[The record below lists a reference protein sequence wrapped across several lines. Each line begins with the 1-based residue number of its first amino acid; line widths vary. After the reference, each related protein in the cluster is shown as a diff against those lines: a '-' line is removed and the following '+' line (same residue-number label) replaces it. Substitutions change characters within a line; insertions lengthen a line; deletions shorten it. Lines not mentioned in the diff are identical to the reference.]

1 LFRRQPGV
9 GNTLIDLVNE
19 RLRGLGLVGSA
30 RVHDFSEYSEHC
42 KTVHDSSES
51 CQVAQRHNRNMTNR
65 LAAATSP
72 YLLQHAENPV
82 DWWEWSEEAFAEAR
96 RRDVPVFL
104 SIGYSACHW
113 CHVMAHESFEDEATA
128 AFLNE
133 HFVNIKVDREERPDI
148 DAIYMEATQG
158 LTGHGG
164 WPMSVFLDQDGYPF
178 YAGTYFP
185 PAPRHGMP
193 SFLQLI
199 QAITETWRDRRA
211 DAISAGQR
219 IIAAL
224 SSRGLPDTA
233 GVELSGDLLRTAVDT
248 LADSFDL
255 QFGGFGGAP
264 KFPPSMV
271 LEFLLREAARDGNGT
286 ALGMAEHTL
295 TAMARGGMYD
305 QLGGGFARY
314 SVDEAW
320 VTPHFEKML
329 YDNALLL
336 RVYAHWWRLMRSPLA
351 ERVVRGTAEFLLRE
365 MRTPE
370 GGFAAALDADS
381 EGVEGK
387 FYAWNREQLAEV
399 LGEADG
405 QWAADVFEVT
415 AEGTFE
421 HGLSTLQQKHDPED
435 VERLDRIRAE
445 LLAARSLRVR
455 PGRDDKVVAAWNG
468 QVIAALAEAG
478 ALFDE
483 PGWIDAAINAAEF
496 LVATHI
502 QKDGRLHRTSRDGVA
517 GSNQGV
523 LDDYGNTA
531 EGFLALYAVTG
542 DAGWL
547 DRAGTI
553 LRFALEHFDDG
564 RGGFYDTAD
573 DGPALVKRPHDPSD
587 NAEPSGWFATCHA
600 LLTYA
605 AITEDQELRERAL
618 QGLAMAGVFA
628 DRAPRAAG
636 WGLAALSAAADGP
649 AEVTVSGDR
658 ANEFRSIALASPAP
672 GVVIRAGSEP
682 ASSAMVCR
690 HFVCQIPT
698 GDPEVLREQLRSTG
712 VQ

>member
-1 LFRRQPGV
+1 
-9 GNTLIDLVNE
+9 
-19 RLRGLGLVGSA
+19 
-30 RVHDFSEYSEHC
+30 
-42 KTVHDSSES
+42 
-51 CQVAQRHNRNMTNR
+51 
-65 LAAATSP
+65 
-72 YLLQHAENPV
+72 
-82 DWWEWSEEAFAEAR
+82 
-96 RRDVPVFL
+96 
-104 SIGYSACHW
+104 
-113 CHVMAHESFEDEATA
+113 MAHESFEDEATA
-128 AFLNE
+128 SYLNG

-164 WPMSVFLDQDGYPF
+164 WPMSVFLDQDGNPF

-185 PAPRHGMP
+185 PTPRHGMP

-224 SSRGLPDTA
+224 SNRALPETD
-233 GVELSGDLLRTAVDT
+233 GVELSGELLRTAVDT
-248 LADSFDL
+248 LAESFDL

-271 LEFLLREAARDGNGT
+271 LEFLLREGARDGNGT

-320 VTPHFEKML
+320 VVPHFEKML

-336 RVYAHWWRLMRSPLA
+336 RVYAHWWRLMRGPLA
-351 ERVVRGTAEFLLRE
+351 ERVVRETAEFLLRE

-387 FYAWNREQLAEV
+387 FYAWNRDQLVEV
-399 LGEADG
+399 LGETDG

-415 AEGTFE
+415 DGGTFE
-421 HGLSTLQQKHDPED
+421 HGLSTLQIKDDPED
-435 VERLDRIRAE
+435 VERLDRIRGQ
-445 LLAARSLRVR
+445 LLAARSVRIR

-478 ALFDE
+478 GLLDE
-483 PGWIDAAINAAEF
+483 PQWTDAAIKAADF
-496 LVATHI
+496 LVEVHL
-502 QKDGRLHRTSRDGVA
+502 QPDGRLHRTSKDGVA

-523 LDDYGNTA
+523 LDDYGSTA

-542 DAGWL
+542 EVSWL
-547 DRAGTI
+547 DRAGGV
-553 LRFALEHFDDG
+553 LRFALTHFDDG
-564 RGGFYDTAD
+564 HGGFYDTPD
-573 DGPALVKRPHDPSD
+573 DGPTLVKRPHDPAD
-587 NAEPSGWFATCHA
+587 NAEPSGWFAVSHA

-605 AITEDQELRERAL
+605 AITEDQGLRERAL
-618 QGLAMAGVFA
+618 QGLAMGGVFA

-636 WGLAALSAAADGP
+636 WGLAAISAAIDGP

-658 ANEFRSIALASPAP
+658 AAEFRTIALASPAP
-672 GVVIRAGSEP
+672 GVVIRTGTEP

-698 GDPEVLREQLRSTG
+698 ADPEVLREQLRGTG